1 MKIKVNILPVSKF
14 KAREGKNSRFDFRKL
29 GLKYCD
35 LPTMIDN
42 VAIFLRVLTLN
53 IDNRHKERK
62 YRIPLWSYLVTIS
75 TASAYFF
82 VFVVSAIWFVKERCV
97 AEHDLL
103 KGIIMF
109 SLCVSSEIGNAKDI
123 IRKIV
128 DESLEFD
135 AKIVPGSR
143 FSNNVLKSMR
153 KAKLRAMVYWFII
166 MGNGMAYVGKPLFTP
181 GGHFMDNVFTIYGMI
196 EITDKAL
203 LLTSDN
209 SSSEGNIISS
219 AIKLRFFILT
229 GLEPIEKSPNFEFGY
244 ALVAASV
251 WFLCYVPANVTSVL
265 IVFAGYIEAQMLAL
279 TQELLHIWAD
289 AEQHYANINLN
300 TLKRGT
306 FVDAKYK
313 KRVINEF
320 ITMRLHDII
329 RKHATNVH
337 ILHLLEEVF
346 KGAIAF
352 EFLFLIMGLIAEL
365 LGGLQ
370 NTILEMPYAFV
381 QVAMDCWTGQR
392 VMDASAQFAAAVY
405 ACNWEMFDVPN
416 MKIVLLML
424 ASAQKTM
431 KLSAGGVTMLSFECL
446 MSVVKNIY
454 SAYTTL
460 RSAFTI
466 NTHAH

>member
-1 MKIKVNILPVSKF
+1 MLPVSKF
-14 KAREGKNSRFDFRKL
+14 KTKEGKNSRFDFRKL

-35 LPTMIDN
+35 LPTMIEN

-53 IDNRHKERK
+53 IDNRHKE
-62 YRIPLWSYLVTIS
+62 RIPLWSYLVTIS

-143 FSNNVLKSMR
+143 FSNKVLKSMR

-181 GGHFMDNVFTIYGMI
+181 GRHFMDNVFTLY
-196 EITDKAL
+196 
-203 LLTSDN
+203 
-209 SSSEGNIISS
+209 
-219 AIKLRFFILT
+219 
-229 GLEPIEKSPNFEFGY
+229 GLEPMEKSPNFEFGY

-289 AEQHYANINLN
+289 AEQHYANINLS

-306 FVDAKYK
+306 FLDAKFK

-320 ITMRLHDII
+320 IAMRLHDII
-329 RKHATNVH
+329 RKHATNVR

-466 NTHAH
+466 NLHAH